1 MGSGQVGVGAG
12 KGGEGEDRA
21 RQGLWGRRERL
32 GLVMSG
38 ENAGGADSAR
48 VKVMMEEAG

>member
-1 MGSGQVGVGAG
+1 MGAG

-38 ENAGGADSAR
+38 ENAGGADG
-48 VKVMMEEAG
+48 KGEGEGGGGGLE

>member
-1 MGSGQVGVGAG
+1 MGAG

-21 RQGLWGRRERL
+21 GQGLWGRRERL

-48 VKVMMEEAG
+48 VKVRVQEVG

>member
-1 MGSGQVGVGAG
+1 MGAG

-38 ENAGGADSAR
+38 ENAGEGEGKGSGGGL
-48 VKVMMEEAG
+48 EC